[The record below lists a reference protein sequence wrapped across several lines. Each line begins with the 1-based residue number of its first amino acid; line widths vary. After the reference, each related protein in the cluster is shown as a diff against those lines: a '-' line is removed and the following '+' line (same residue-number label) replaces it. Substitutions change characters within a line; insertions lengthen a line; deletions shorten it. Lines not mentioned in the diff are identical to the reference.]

1 MSKKIVGNLFQM
13 TMLFAVIVV
22 STGCSTPSAPSLRS
36 VMWNPPEKSYQ
47 MNAKWE
53 AIRQSTWSVTGQVV
67 MAQLI
72 DQAVMANPTLRQAW
86 LNAKEA
92 ETKIDQAKS
101 LYYPSLSVSA
111 DGQQGRSDNNALSLA
126 TDVTSYG
133 PDATL
138 QWLLLDFGGRR
149 ASLRAAAEQLLSS
162 NYQFNQTLQDLLRDV
177 QVGYYSLYS
186 AQASVAAATA
196 NVDAALKTLDSAKQ
210 REAAGLGIHLDV
222 LQAQSDYDRALY
234 NQEDARAAVYTAK
247 GQLAQIIGLPAD
259 TPLTIADPETKPPSM
274 DDLPR
279 ETISTII
286 DNAMNNRPDIA
297 ALRSMLSAA
306 EYTIKSKNSDLY
318 PKFIIGGQAEK
329 TWNSYSEDQLTNS
342 DSYTY
347 LGSLGVTWD
356 LFDGFLNLSK
366 KRAAEAQ
373 YQVALAQLQNA
384 ELAASADVWSKY
396 YAFVTSTK
404 KLTFAET
411 SLASSEEAYN
421 QTLDSYNAGL
431 KDIVSLLNAQ
441 SQLSTARSSRVTA
454 ENELNIAFIDLAHAT
469 GSLTATTP

>member
-1 MSKKIVGNLFQM
+1 MSKKVVGSLFQM
-13 TMLFAVIVV
+13 TMLFAVFFVL
-22 STGCSTPSAPSLRS
+22 TGCSTPSAPSLQT
-36 VMWNPPEKSYQ
+36 VMWEPPEPSDQ
-47 MNAKWE
+47 MNAEWE
-53 AIRQSTWSVTGQVV
+53 TIRQTTWSVTGQVV
-67 MAQLI
+67 MAQLV

-92 ETKIDQAKS
+92 EAEIGQVKS
-101 LYYPSLSVSA
+101 LYYPSLSVSM
-111 DGQQGRSDNNALSLA
+111 DGQQGRSDNNALGLA
-126 TDVTSYG
+126 TGVTSYG

-162 NYQFNQTLQDLLRDV
+162 NYQFNQSFQDLLRDV
-177 QVGYYSLYS
+177 QEGYYSLYS
-186 AQASVAAATA
+186 AQAAVDAATA
-196 NVDAALKTLDSAKQ
+196 TVDASLKTLDAAKQ
-210 REAAGLGIHLDV
+210 RESAGLGIHLDV
-222 LQAQSDYDRALY
+222 LQAQSDYDSALY
-234 NQEDARAAVYTAK
+234 NQEDAKASVYTAK

-259 TPLTIADPETKPPSM
+259 TPLTIADPESKPPSM
-274 DDLPR
+274 EDLSK
-279 ETISTII
+279 ETISMIM

-297 ALRSMLSAA
+297 ALRALLSAA
-306 EYTIKSKNSDLY
+306 EYTVKAKNSDLY
-318 PKFIIGGQAEK
+318 PQFTIGGQAGK
-329 TWNSYSEDQLTNS
+329 TWNKYSEDQLTDN

-347 LGSLGVTWD
+347 LGSIGVTWD
-356 LFDGFLNLSK
+356 IFDGFLNLSK

-373 YQVALAQLQNA
+373 YQVALAQLQSA

-411 SLASSEEAYN
+411 SLDSSQEAYN

-469 GSLTATTP
+469 GSLTVTTP